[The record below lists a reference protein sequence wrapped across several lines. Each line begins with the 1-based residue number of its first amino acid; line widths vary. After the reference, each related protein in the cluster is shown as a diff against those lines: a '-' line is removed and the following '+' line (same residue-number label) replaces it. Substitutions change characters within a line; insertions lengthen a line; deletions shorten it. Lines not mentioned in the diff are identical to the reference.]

1 MPTNIMNF
9 NQIATVLNSIQQQA
23 TGQAALTATNTADFV
38 TNAITTLQTGKDPVM
53 NAISQVLTRT
63 IFSVRPYSRKFG
75 LMEISEAAY
84 GNHVRKLQVVDRGL
98 RDDDAWKWPVAYD
111 AGQTPADGTGQSV
124 DQQTITKPIVL
135 QTNFYGSQVYEDSYT
150 IMDNQLDCAFTGP
163 DQLASFIG
171 MVTQNVVDKLE
182 QSREN
187 LARMICANFIGSIID
202 ANQTDRMVH
211 LLTEYNA
218 LTGLS
223 LTATSVFQPA
233 NYPAFI
239 RWAFAR
245 ILALSDMLTERSQ
258 MFQTNITNYPIQ
270 RHTPKDRQKML
281 LWSPADKM
289 MTTMALADT
298 YHEELL
304 RLGAYETVNYW
315 QSIQTPDSISVTPGY
330 IDASGAAKTGS
341 AVAQSNVFGVL
352 FDEEAMGYATLNQSW
367 EPAPHNARGKYI
379 TTWIHELQKT
389 YQDTT
394 EKGIIFLLD

>member
-38 TNAITTLQTGKDPVM
+38 TNAITTLNTGRDPVM

-63 IFSVRPYSRKFG
+63 IFSVRPYFRKFG
-75 LMEISEAAY
+75 LMEVSEAAY
-84 GNHVRKLQVVDRGL
+84 GNHVRKLQVVDRGV
-98 RDDDAWKWPVAYD
+98 RDDDAWKWPAAYD

-245 ILALSDMLTERSQ
+245 ILSISDMLTERSQ

-298 YHEELL
+298 YHQELL

-341 AVAQSNVFGVL
+341 AVAQANVFGVL
-352 FDEEAMGYATLNQSW
+352 FDEDAMGYANMNQSW
-367 EPAPHNARGKYI
+367 EPAPHNARGKYT

-394 EKGIIFLLD
+394 EKGVIFLLD

>member
-9 NQIATVLNSIQQQA
+9 NQVATILNSIQQQA

-38 TNAITTLQTGKDPVM
+38 TNAITTLQTGRDPVM
-53 NAISQVLTRT
+53 NAISQVLSRT

-84 GNHVRKLQVVDRGL
+84 GNHVRKLQVVDRGA

-111 AGQTPADGTGQSV
+111 SGQTPADGTGQSV

-135 QTNFYGSQVYEDSYT
+135 MTNYYGSQVFEDSYT
-150 IMDNQLDCAFTGP
+150 IMDSQLDCAFTGP
-163 DQLASFIG
+163 GELGSFIS
-171 MVTQNVVDKLE
+171 MVTQNMVDKLE
-182 QSREN
+182 QNREN

-211 LLTEYNA
+211 LLTEYNT

-223 LTATSVFQPA
+223 LTATTVFQPA

-245 ILALSDMLTERSQ
+245 ILSISDMLTERSQ
-258 MFQTNITNYPIQ
+258 MFQTNITNYPVQ

-341 AVAQSNVFGVL
+341 AVSQANVFGVL
-352 FDEEAMGYATLNQSW
+352 FDEEAMGYATMNQRW
-367 EPAPHNARGKYI
+367 EPAPHNARGLYT
-379 TTWIHELQKT
+379 TTWIHELLKT

-394 EKGIIFLLD
+394 EKGVIFLLD

>member
-1 MPTNIMNF
+1 MATNIMNF
-9 NQIATVLNSIQQQA
+9 NQISTVLNSIQQQA

-38 TNAITTLQTGKDPVM
+38 TNAITTLNTGKDPVM
-53 NAISQVLTRT
+53 NAISQVLSRT
-63 IFSVRPYSRKFG
+63 IFSVRPYTRKFG
-75 LMEISEAAY
+75 LMEVSESAY
-84 GNHVRKLQVVDRGL
+84 GNHTRKLQVVDRGL
-98 RDDDAWKWPVAYD
+98 RDDDAWKWPAAYD
-111 AGQTPADGTGQSV
+111 SGQTPADGTGQSV
-124 DQQTITKPIVL
+124 DQQVITKPIIL
-135 QTNFYGSQVYEDSYT
+135 QTNYYGSQVFEDSYT
-150 IMDNQLDCAFTGP
+150 IMDDQLNSAFTGP
-163 DQLASFIG
+163 NELASFVS
-171 MVTQNVVDKLE
+171 MVTQNIVDKLE

-202 ANQTDRMVH
+202 ANETGRMVH
-211 LLTEYNA
+211 LLTEYNT

-223 LTATSVFQPA
+223 LTATTVFQPA

-245 ILALSDMLTERSQ
+245 ILSVSDMMTERSQ
-258 MFQTNITNYPIQ
+258 MFQTNITNYPVQ

-281 LWSPADKM
+281 LWAPADKM

-341 AVAQSNVFGVL
+341 AVSQANVFGII
-352 FDEEAMGYATLNQSW
+352 FDEDTMGYATLNQSW

-379 TTWIHELQKT
+379 TTWIHELAKT
-389 YQDTT
+389 YQDVT
-394 EKGIIFLLD
+394 EKGVIFLLD

>member
-1 MPTNIMNF
+1 MPTNTMTF
-9 NQIATVLNSIQQQA
+9 NQVATLLNSIQQQA

-38 TNAITTLQTGKDPVM
+38 TNAITTLQTGRDPVM
-53 NAISQVLTRT
+53 NAISQVLSRT

-75 LMEISEAAY
+75 LMEISESAY
-84 GNHVRKLQVVDRGL
+84 GNHVRKLQVVDRGV

-135 QTNFYGSQVYEDSYT
+135 QTNYYGSQVFEDSYT
-150 IMDNQLDCAFTGP
+150 IMDEQLDCAFSGSSE
-163 DQLASFIG
+163 LGSFVS
-171 MVTQNVVDKLE
+171 MVVQNITDKLE
-182 QSREN
+182 QNREN

-211 LLTEYNA
+211 LLSEYNS

-223 LTATSVFQPA
+223 LSATSVFQPS

-245 ILALSDMLTERSQ
+245 ILSISDLLTERSQ

-298 YHEELL
+298 YHQELL

-330 IDASGAAKTGS
+330 IDASGDAKTGS
-341 AVAQSNVFGVL
+341 AVSQANVFGVL
-352 FDEEAMGYATLNQSW
+352 FDEEAMGYATMNQRW
-367 EPAPHNARGKYI
+367 EPAVHNARGLYT
-379 TTWIHELQKT
+379 TTWIHELLKT

-394 EKGIIFLLD
+394 EKGVVFLLD

>member
-38 TNAITTLQTGKDPVM
+38 TNAITTLQTGRDPVM
-53 NAISQVLTRT
+53 NAISQVLSRT

-84 GNHVRKLQVVDRGL
+84 GNHVRKLQVVDRSL

-135 QTNFYGSQVYEDSYT
+135 QTNYYGSQVFEDSYT
-150 IMDNQLDCAFTGP
+150 IMDNQTDCAFTGP
-163 DQLASFIG
+163 NELASFIG
-171 MVTQNVVDKLE
+171 MTTQNLVDKLE
-182 QSREN
+182 QNREN

-218 LTGLS
+218 LTDLS
-223 LTATSVFQPA
+223 LTATTVFQPA

-245 ILALSDMLTERSQ
+245 ILSISDMLTERSQ

-352 FDEEAMGYATLNQSW
+352 FDEEAMGYATMSQSW

-379 TTWIHELQKT
+379 TTWIHELLKT

-394 EKGIIFLLD
+394 EKGVIFLLD

>member
-9 NQIATVLNSIQQQA
+9 NQVATILNSIQQQA

-38 TNAITTLQTGKDPVM
+38 TNAITTLQTGRDPVM
-53 NAISQVLTRT
+53 NAISQVLSRT

-84 GNHVRKLQVVDRGL
+84 GNHVRKLQVVDRGV

-111 AGQTPADGTGQSV
+111 AGGSPPDGTGQSV

-135 QTNFYGSQVYEDSYT
+135 QTNYYGSQVFEDSYT
-150 IMDNQLDCAFTGP
+150 IMDEQLDCAFSGSSE
-163 DQLASFIG
+163 LGSFIS
-171 MVTQNVVDKLE
+171 MVVQNITDKLE
-182 QSREN
+182 QNREN
-187 LARMICANFIGSIID
+187 LARMVCANFIGSIID

-211 LLTEYNA
+211 LLSEYNS
-218 LTGLS
+218 LTSLS
-223 LTATSVFQPA
+223 LTSTTVFQPS

-245 ILALSDMLTERSQ
+245 ILSISDLLTERSQ

-330 IDASGAAKTGS
+330 IDASGAAKTGN
-341 AVAQSNVFGVL
+341 AVSQANVFGVL
-352 FDEEAMGYATLNQSW
+352 FDEEAMGYATMNQVW
-367 EPAPHNARGKYI
+367 EPAVHNARGLYT
-379 TTWIHELQKT
+379 TTWIHELLKT

-394 EKGIIFLLD
+394 EKGVIFLLD

>member
-9 NQIATVLNSIQQQA
+9 NQVATVLNSIQQQA

-38 TNAITTLQTGKDPVM
+38 TNAITTLNTGRDPVM
-53 NAISQVLTRT
+53 NAISQVLSRT

-98 RDDDAWKWPVAYD
+98 RDDDAWKWPAAYD
-111 AGQTPADGTGQSV
+111 SGQTPADGTGQSV

-135 QTNFYGSQVYEDSYT
+135 QTNFYGSQVFEDSYT
-150 IMDNQLDCAFTGP
+150 IMDNQLDCSFTGP
-163 DQLASFIG
+163 SELASFIG
-171 MVTQNVVDKLE
+171 MVTQNIVDKLE
-182 QSREN
+182 QNREN

-211 LLTEYNA
+211 LLTEYNT

-223 LTATSVFQPA
+223 LTATTVFQPA

-245 ILALSDMLTERSQ
+245 ILSISDMLTERSQ

-341 AVAQSNVFGVL
+341 AVAQSDVFGVL
-352 FDEEAMGYATLNQSW
+352 FDEEAMGYATMAQSW
-367 EPAPHNARGKYI
+367 EPAPHNARGKYT
-379 TTWIHELQKT
+379 TTWIHETAKT

-394 EKGIIFLLD
+394 EKGVVFLLD